1 MVQDRHIVSIKV
13 K

>member
-1 MVQDRHIVSIKV
+1 MVQDKYIVSIKV